1 MKEETNMGLIETIG
15 CGIVLGGLLSGV
27 ITGDIILSL
36 IIIIS
41 GLVIAIS
48 AISYREHQEQ
58 KRISN
63 ILRRYP
69 PYGY

>member
-1 MKEETNMGLIETIG
+1 MGLIETIG
-15 CGIVLGGLLSGV
+15 CGIVLGGLASGV
-27 ITGDIILSL
+27 ITGDIILCLL
-36 IIIIS
+36 IMIG